1 MKKLYKYTGTVSST
15 CYRRNNPNALPFLDL
30 VLYDMHDDDKAPIR
44 IEALGGL
51 ADYINAIEGTDA
63 EERYLTADWYFDSL
77 LYLHRIEIPST
88 DPWRPAKIIA
98 QHDAIEPT
106 ASIFGPSD
114 YIDEPKPRPHGQR
127 TVPRMVCLQLRGRIP
142 LHSPQGR
149 RITRRRCKPCPASPG
164 RGRSWAT
171 AQKHRKDLIPCAK
184 TRSPSRAFWSACA
197 MM

>member
-1 MKKLYKYTGTVSST
+1 MKKLYKYTGTVSGFS
-15 CYRRNNPNALPFLDL
+15 YRRNNPNALPFLDL
-30 VLYDMHDDDKAPIR
+30 VLCDLSDDDKAPIR

-88 DPWRPAKIIA
+88 EPWRPAKIIA

-106 ASIFGPSD
+106 ATIFGPAD
-114 YIDEPKPRPHGQR
+114 YQGTQTWPHGQR
-127 TVPRMVCLQLRGRIP
+127 TIPCMVRLQLRGRVP

-149 RITRRRCKPCPASPG
+149 RITRRRCKPGPVPTRTGALMGQNP
-164 RGRSWAT
+164 
-171 AQKHRKDLIPCAK
+171 KHKPRRL
-184 TRSPSRAFWSACA
+184 SL
-197 MM
+197 

>member
-30 VLYDMHDDDKAPIR
+30 VLCDMHDDDKAPIR

-98 QHDAIEPT
+98 QHDAIEPA
-106 ASIFGPSD
+106 ASIFGPAD
-114 YIDEPKPRPHGQR
+114 YIAKPNPGPMDNEQYHAWCAYNYDDEYRY
-127 TVPRMVCLQLRGRIP
+127 
-142 LHSPQGR
+142 
-149 RITRRRCKPCPASPG
+149 
-164 RGRSWAT
+164 T
-171 AQKHRKDLIPCAK
+171 ARKADA
-184 TRSPSRAFWSACA
+184 
-197 MM
+197 